1 MIYRLS
7 NKALIILLLIIIIF
21 SLILWYLDIFSNK
34 DNFFGRRRRRRGGR
48 WLSNLYKQQKN
59 PHNGNIYRQHT
70 GPTKY
75 VMDSSDKRKMQQDLR
90 SSKSQAEIARQS
102 GTSQHKEFEKIKRN
116 YRGNLTGAVYTPSQP
131 YPSQPANI
139 IPTIDSMKPFNQKRT
154 EIKQSH
160 KNIDKKWHDVDELYS
175 STTKYLSNSINDIMK

>member
-21 SLILWYLDIFSNK
+21 SLILWYLDTFSNK
-34 DNFFGRRRRRRGGR
+34 DNFFGRRRRRGR
-48 WLSNLYKQQKN
+48 RWI
-59 PHNGNIYRQHT
+59 GNIYRQHT

-90 SSKSQAEIARQS
+90 SAKSQAEIARQS

-139 IPTIDSMKPFNQKRT
+139 IPTIDSMKPFNQKRN

-160 KNIDKKWHDVDELYS
+160 KNIDKKWHDVDELYA